1 MQPVIDV
8 QHLSKHY
15 TLHPDGTQGSLKLAF
30 MNMLPFG
37 PKHVV
42 VGRKD
47 FWALKDVTF
56 HVNPGEIL
64 GVTGKNGS
72 GKSTLLKV
80 LSRITAP
87 TEGKAIIRGR
97 LQSLLEVGT
106 GFHPD
111 LTGRENVYLS
121 CAIYGMNNDET
132 TAIFDDILEFSGIS
146 DFIDIPVKYY
156 SSGMSIRLAFSIS
169 AHVHADIIFLD
180 EIWAVGDLDFQQ
192 KSLKKMHEL
201 ILSGSTVLMVS
212 HEPSI
217 IKKFCTRIIEL
228 EKGKLIYEGPPK

>member
-1 MQPVIDV
+1 MKPVIDV
-8 QHLSKHY
+8 QNLSKHY
-15 TLHPDGTQGSLKLAF
+15 TLTPDGTQGSLKTAF
-30 MNMLPFG
+30 MNLLPFG
-37 PKHVV
+37 PKHVGE
-42 VGRKD
+42 GRKD
-47 FWALKDVTF
+47 FWALKDVSFT
-56 HVNPGEIL
+56 VQPGEIL

-72 GKSTLLKV
+72 GKSTLLKI

-87 TEGKAIIRGR
+87 TEGRAIIRGR

-132 TAIFDDILEFSGIS
+132 NAIFEDIITFSGIG

-156 SSGMSIRLAFSIS
+156 SSGMGVRLAFSIS
-169 AHVHADIIFLD
+169 AFVQADIIFLD
-180 EIWAVGDLDFQQ
+180 EIWAVGDLEFQE
-192 KSLKKMHEL
+192 KSMKKMHEL
-201 ILSGSTVLMVS
+201 ISSGATVLTVS

-217 IKKFCTRIIEL
+217 IKKFCTRTIL
-228 EKGKLIYEGPPK
+228 LDKGRLIS